1 MTPHRILLA
10 TDLPFWRRSTGAE
23 QRIAR
28 LVEFLHCSGYC
39 VRIFFLCATPQ
50 VNHETSELTEK
61 DRQTIEAENLDVEV
75 NRSNHPPLQLSKKI
89 AWYLKAIKHRLSNSG
104 SKNWQPPV
112 TLPFGKRSTIQLET
126 STTIADYRWPWA
138 INAFQDSIRA
148 FEPDSIIIEYVKLSY
163 LLEALS
169 VRQRNKIH
177 CLLDTHDIL
186 HLRNEQFQQRGLVH
200 WLDISR
206 EEETKLVQLFD
217 TILAIQN
224 EEASLFRDLAP
235 DQNVLV
241 CGHAPAPLPSP
252 KIRRSTSSILTVGY
266 LGSANAS
273 NLQSITNFIS
283 RSWKNIS
290 DRCNIRLV
298 IAGMICE
305 LIAETTPG
313 LLKENSNI
321 TTIGCIEELTDFYHQ
336 IDIVINP
343 VEFGTGLKI
352 KNCEAVFFGK
362 PLITTT
368 MGMDGLGGEPSESL
382 KVCNSPEEWIA
393 CLIQLAQNQP
403 KRLSLQKA
411 AAKLSQTGFS
421 DQEVYSELDI
431 ALRNKK

>member
-1 MTPHRILLA
+1 MA
-10 TDLPFWRRSTGAE
+10 S
-23 QRIAR
+23 
-28 LVEFLHCSGYC
+28 
-39 VRIFFLCATPQ
+39 
-50 VNHETSELTEK
+50 
-61 DRQTIEAENLDVEV
+61 
-75 NRSNHPPLQLSKKI
+75 
-89 AWYLKAIKHRLSNSG
+89 
-104 SKNWQPPV
+104 
-112 TLPFGKRSTIQLET
+112 GKRSTIQLET

-186 HLRNEQFQQRGLVH
+186 HLRNQQFQQRGLVH